1 MTLGLDFSTLY
12 VLVAKDYIGG
22 WTKMLYKVRL
32 GSDDEEEEDSED
44 YTDGKKTTRNK
55 QGISLLYEMTSTDC
69 GTNDA
74 TSYVDYASVGSKL
87 TIDEKDVVYMVTCP
101 SSVMLLSLSQ
111 DEAQVVG
118 ILALDNATQVKQN
131 GITPKLTSV
140 GFGEDGYLY
149 LTTANEL
156 MRVKTRV
163 SGGLSS
169 LPTNMVLPSPS
180 TKK

>member
-1 MTLGLDFSTLY
+1 
-12 VLVAKDYIGG
+12 
-22 WTKMLYKVRL
+22 
-32 GSDDEEEEDSED
+32 
-44 YTDGKKTTRNK
+44 
-55 QGISLLYEMTSTDC
+55 
-69 GTNDA
+69 
-74 TSYVDYASVGSKL
+74 
-87 TIDEKDVVYMVTCP
+87 
-101 SSVMLLSLSQ
+101 MLLSLSQ
-111 DEAQVVG
+111 DDAQIVG

-131 GITPKLTSV
+131 GITSKLTSV

-156 MRVKTRV
+156 MRVKTRI